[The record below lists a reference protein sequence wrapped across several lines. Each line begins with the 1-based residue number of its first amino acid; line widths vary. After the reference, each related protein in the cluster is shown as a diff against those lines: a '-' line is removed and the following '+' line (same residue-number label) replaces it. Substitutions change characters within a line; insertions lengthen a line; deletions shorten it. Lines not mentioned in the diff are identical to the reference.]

1 MTFTNVS
8 MGEGPGKTPRER
20 RFDDKHRRILDAA
33 LALVERDGLAGL
45 SIHKVAGAVDFT
57 PGALY
62 RYFGSKD
69 ALLSGLVT
77 RVLDDVQE
85 HLEEAHGLLPNDCTA
100 LSRVFAL
107 VHGYRAFALRYPE
120 RFGLLA
126 TTLADAR
133 VLMRERADSEP
144 VAIKL
149 TATFGTLARALAS
162 AADERTLVQG
172 DVPERVLCLFALVQ
186 GLLQMDKQAR
196 HAPNVLDVERL
207 LLRGTSTLLAGWGA
221 RESALEVARTE
232 ADLVARALQ
241 KGRPAKAKRPPST
254 W

>member
-1 MTFTNVS
+1 MTFTTET
-8 MGEGPGKTPRER
+8 MGEGQGKTPRER

-33 LALVERDGLAGL
+33 MSLVERDGLAGL
-45 SIHKVAGAVDFT
+45 SIHKVASAVDFT

-85 HLEEAHGLLPNDCTA
+85 HLQEAHGLLPADCTA
-100 LSRVFAL
+100 LARVFAL
-107 VHGYRAFALRYPE
+107 GHGYRAFALRYPE

-126 TTLADAR
+126 TTLADSR
-133 VLMRERADSEP
+133 VLIRERADSEP

-149 TATFGTLARALAS
+149 TATFGTLARALVTAVE
-162 AADERTLVQG
+162 ERTLVQG
-172 DVPERVLCLFALVQ
+172 DVPERVLCLFAFVQ

-207 LLRGTSTLLAGWGA
+207 LLRGTSAMLAGWGA
-221 RESALEVARTE
+221 REAALEVARTE
-232 ADLVARALQ
+232 ADLVARELR
-241 KGRPAKAKRPPST
+241 KGRLTKAKRPRPT